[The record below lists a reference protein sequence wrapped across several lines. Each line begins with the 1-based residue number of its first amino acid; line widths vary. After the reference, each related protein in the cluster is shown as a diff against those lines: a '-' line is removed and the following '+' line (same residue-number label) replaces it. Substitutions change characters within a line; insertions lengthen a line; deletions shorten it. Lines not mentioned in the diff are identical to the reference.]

1 MKRNL
6 SCLTMLLA
14 GAASLLPSPAAAQGF
29 GQQDEPPT
37 VQIAPFVGYQFGGS
51 VFSEILDRK
60 VSLESAMSWG
70 GSIDFA
76 ISQSWRLEL
85 YYSRQDNQ
93 LETPFEPFDARV
105 ERLMVGLME
114 EKGEGNVKVFG
125 SVLLGAARFV
135 PGDGDLSSETYFSA
149 GLGLGVKS
157 FFTDNVGLRLEGHAF
172 YTVVESGGGM
182 FCTAGTCLFSF
193 SGRGL
198 WQGDVAAGLII
209 AF

>member
-1 MKRNL
+1 MNRNVL
-6 SCLTMLLA
+6 LLA
-14 GAASLLPSPAAAQGF
+14 TLLSGATLLIPAPSAAQNF
-29 GQQDEPPT
+29 GQDEPPT
-37 VQIAPFVGYQFGGS
+37 LQIAPFVGYQFGGS
-51 VFSEILDRK
+51 VFSEVLDRT

-70 GSIDFA
+70 GSIDIA

-85 YYSRQDNQ
+85 YYSRQDTQ
-93 LETPFEPFDARV
+93 LEALFVPFDV
-105 ERLMVGLME
+105 GGERYMIGIME
-114 EKGEGNVKVFG
+114 EKGEGSVKVFG
-125 SVLLGAARFV
+125 TLLLGAARLV
-135 PGDGDLSSETYFSA
+135 PGDGDLGSETYFSA

-157 FFTDNVGLRLEGHAF
+157 FFTKNIGLRLEGHGF
-172 YTVVESGGGM
+172 YTVVDSGGGM